1 MNRAGL
7 VLVCMLAFLSGEGGV
22 LLKQLSVGYAIGV
35 AMVCAV
41 VGWLSWWKGGTT
53 KQQRGDASFESF
65 IAEMKG
71 VCPWMTW
78 EDVVLV
84 RQAFAFVHPLS
95 RGDEDLDGVAQ
106 AALRLTERACL
117 CHDERRAFA
126 FWQRYQEVRACKLGQ
141 EHTWL
146 PLPEAL
152 KEV

>member
-35 AMVCAV
+35 AMVCGV

-53 KQQRGDASFESF
+53 NQPRGDVSFESF

-71 VCPWMTW
+71 VCPWMTG

-84 RQAFAFVHPLS
+84 RQAFSSLHPLS
-95 RGDEDLDGVAQ
+95 GGDEDLDVVAQ
-106 AALRLTERACL
+106 AALCLAERACL
-117 CHDERRAFA
+117 CHDEQRAWA
-126 FWQRYQEVRACKLGQ
+126 FWQRYQEVHAWQQGQ
-141 EHTWL
+141 EYTWL

-152 KEV
+152 EEV